1 MSEVRSSPQGFRS
14 SGCTRT
20 GPHHAVNQDAFS
32 IDDGVPCYVVS
43 DGLGSTRGAEEASRI
58 VCEEMSQR
66 CTAVW
71 PDSPAEIRV
80 ALGRAVKAVATRL
93 RDEGARVAARR
104 SMSATLTCLVPIED
118 KAWTVHLGDSRAY
131 LWRDG
136 QLAQITRDHTLAW
149 EQYELGAI
157 TKEEIRTHPNQRLHI
172 RSLGAA
178 SRLSVPEI
186 DCHQLQTGDRWLLCS
201 DGVTNALDDGDITR
215 LLSSTRSLDEAT
227 KRLVLSAHAAGSTDD
242 ITAVL
247 ISAP

>member
-1 MSEVRSSPQGFRS
+1 MDGS
-14 SGCTRT
+14 SGRQ
-20 GPHHAVNQDAFS
+20 P
-32 IDDGVPCYVVS
+32 
-43 DGLGSTRGAEEASRI
+43 
-58 VCEEMSQR
+58 
-66 CTAVW
+66 
-71 PDSPAEIRV
+71 
-80 ALGRAVKAVATRL
+80 RL
-93 RDEGARVAARR
+93 SLARR
-104 SMSATLTCLVPIED
+104 PARADHQRSHSR
-118 KAWTVHLGDSRAY
+118 LGAVRA
-131 LWRDG
+131 
-136 QLAQITRDHTLAW
+136 
-149 EQYELGAI
+149 GAI